1 MQREHFRRFTVT
13 DRAKLEALHNAGI
26 PIREIAKQL
35 HKHISSIYR
44 ELKRGEYEH
53 LNSDYTVSNRY
64 SSDKAEQRHSF
75 YSAGMGRPL
84 KLGNDYEFVRFVEQM
99 VKQGYSPYAILKE
112 IRRQGLSFRTKVCLS
127 TLYNYIDKGLFLHI
141 GNKDLLRK
149 GSRRKKYGTAVK
161 VKRAPRGESIER
173 RPDLINTRQEFGHW
187 EMDSVI
193 GRREKGNTL
202 VVLTERISR
211 FEIILKSKD
220 KSAIS
225 TVQLLNRLER
235 MFGRHF
241 QKIFRTITVDNGTE
255 FSQYEQMERS
265 CLTKRQRTKI
275 YYCHPYSSWER
286 GSNENQNGMIRR
298 FIPKGTKIEQYS
310 QQDLNRIADWMN
322 DYPRFIFDGKSS
334 RDIFT
339 EQLKKLGIKKIF

>member
-1 MQREHFRRFTVT
+1 MQRERFSRFTAT

-53 LNSDYTVSNRY
+53 LNTDYTVSTRY
-64 SSDKAEQRHSF
+64 SSDKAERRHSF

-84 KLGNDYEFVRFVEQM
+84 KLGNDYEFVRFVEKM
-99 VKQGYSPYAILKE
+99 VKKGYSPYAILQE
-112 IRRQGLSFRTKVCLS
+112 IRRQGLTFRTQICLS
-127 TLYNYIDKGLFLHI
+127 TLYHYIDKGLFLGI
-141 GNKDLLRK
+141 GNKDLLFK
-149 GSRRKKYGTAVK
+149 GSRRKKYGKTVTI
-161 VKRAPRGESIER
+161 KRAPRGESIEH
-173 RPDLINTRQEFGHW
+173 RPEQINERQEFGHW

-193 GRREKGNTL
+193 GKREKGNTL
-202 VVLTERISR
+202 VVLTERLTR
-211 FEIILKSKD
+211 MEIILKSKD
-220 KSAIS
+220 KSASS

-235 MFGRHF
+235 IFGNHF
-241 QKIFRTITVDNGTE
+241 REIFRTITVDNGTE

-298 FIPKGTKIEQYS
+298 FIPKSTKIEPYS
-310 QQDLNRIADWMN
+310 QQDLQRIADWIN
-322 DYPRFIFDGKSS
+322 DYPRAIFGGRSS
-334 RDIFT
+334 REVFAD
-339 EQLKKLGIKKIF
+339 ELQKIGVQKFF